1 MGLRS
6 QSHGGGSHRMDEE
19 TAFPVGGMR
28 LPGLEQNV
36 PAITVMSE
44 PDTTFHAFGARGTDR

>member
-1 MGLRS
+1 
-6 QSHGGGSHRMDEE
+6 MDEE
-19 TAFPVGGMR
+19 TAFPVGHVR

-44 PDTTFHAFGARGTDR
+44 PDTTFHAFDHPSLEASYGMRLSAR